1 MSLTSQSYE
10 HLYYLCL
17 VSISWLDFPSIVR
30 NSFGWSQCR
39 LCFEKPS
46 LHLKG
51 KTLQI
56 LFFVLSYVDV
66 EMGETG
72 CSDIKMVPI
81 SFLVFEASK
90 FIFIVTLNLYLFFQF
105 CSSCDSP
112 STCNTTSTSGGSSVF
127 PIGSNAWYTV
137 A

>member
-17 VSISWLDFPSIVR
+17 VSMLLLDFPSIVR

-51 KTLQI
+51 RAL
-56 LFFVLSYVDV
+56 DV

-112 STCNTTSTSGGSSVF
+112 STCNTTSTGGRSSVF